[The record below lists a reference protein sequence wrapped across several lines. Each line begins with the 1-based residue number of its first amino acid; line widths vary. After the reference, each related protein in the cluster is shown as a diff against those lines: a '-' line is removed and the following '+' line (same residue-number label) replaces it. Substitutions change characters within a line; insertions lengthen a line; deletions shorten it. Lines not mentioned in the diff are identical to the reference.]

1 MIKRKKIL
9 TKEPQYNDLIKSA
22 KKFGISKFG
31 IMANQ
36 SWNEDPKR
44 TIFTLARYKF
54 VAKMLSGKKNVLE
67 VGCADAF
74 GTRIVQQEVKKIT
87 ALDFDPIF
95 IQDAEDRK
103 NKYWPM
109 DLFVHDMLSGPFNKS
124 KFDAAF
130 CLDVLEHI
138 NKKNENKFMK
148 NLLSSLTFEA
158 PLIIGIPSKESQA
171 FASKQS
177 KLGHVNCKSGDKF
190 KSDLEK
196 YFKNVFVFSMND
208 EVVHTGFYKMAH
220 YLIAICTTRK

>member
-1 MIKRKKIL
+1 
-9 TKEPQYNDLIKSA
+9 
-22 KKFGISKFG
+22 
-31 IMANQ
+31 
-36 SWNEDPKR
+36 
-44 TIFTLARYKF
+44 
-54 VAKMLSGKKNVLE
+54 MLSGKKNVLE

-103 NKYWPM
+103 NKYWPR